1 MAATAQKGLT
11 SGERRALMEAFAGKG
26 TNRRNLQTRRF
37 CCHTRAGK
45 EGAAGAVL
53 HEGNAYMSVDGA
65 NRYMCARQQPLQHGA
80 IHRGNELF
88 GNGHAA
94 LDTLW
99 SNRRILR
106 SDSRDASR

>member
-37 CCHTRAGK
+37 CCQKRAGK
-45 EGAAGAVL
+45 EGATGAVL
-53 HEGNAYMSVDGA
+53 HESNVYLSVDGTD
-65 NRYMCARQQPLQHGA
+65 RYMCARRQPLQHEA
-80 IHRGNELF
+80 IHRGNDLF

-94 LDTLW
+94 LNTLE
-99 SNRRILR
+99 RKRKIL
-106 SDSRDASR
+106 

>member
-45 EGAAGAVL
+45 EGATGAVL